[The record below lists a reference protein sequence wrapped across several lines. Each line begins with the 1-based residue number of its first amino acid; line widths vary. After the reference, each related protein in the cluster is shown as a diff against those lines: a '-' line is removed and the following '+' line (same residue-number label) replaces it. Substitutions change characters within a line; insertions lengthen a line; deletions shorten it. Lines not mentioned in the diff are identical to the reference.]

1 MLCMARNDSRDWKTR
16 ATPRHERLAALPC
29 ELRRRTVPRHHRH
42 RGSQSSQ
49 LEIGRIGG
57 SGSAGRAGRTEEANR
72 TAATAAASYVH

>member
-16 ATPRHERLAALPC
+16 AAPRHVRLAALC
-29 ELRRRTVPRHHRH
+29 ELRRTVPRHHRH

-72 TAATAAASYVH
+72 TAATAASYVH

>member
-16 ATPRHERLAALPC
+16 AAPRHERLASLC